1 MSEPTSDSA
10 PAQPRVGEGR
20 SPDTVSPRTERVDF
34 RATSDP
40 ALLESADRGEAHLLG
55 YGELY
60 SLWERQQWA
69 VQDIDFTQDKID
81 WHERFDEEER
91 FARMYGLSSFFIGE
105 QRVAAE
111 LGPMM
116 RAAPREDMRLF
127 LCTQIADEA
136 RHVAFFDRFYSEVD
150 VLGVDGLEAKLEA
163 TSEHLNPEFGVL
175 FDELLKR
182 RVDRLA
188 TEPEDV
194 ETLVEAITIYHMVIE
209 GMLALTGQHFIIDYN
224 EREGTLPGFVAGFI
238 NVARDEHRHVAF
250 GARFLRDMARAD
262 PRYVTAIQ
270 RTLAEIAPV
279 AEGVLRPKWAPEDE
293 NEEVFG
299 VSAVQTRDFALRA
312 LERRM
317 KVIGLVAAG

>member
-1 MSEPTSDSA
+1 MSET
-10 PAQPRVGEGR
+10 VG
-20 SPDTVSPRTERVDF
+20 PRTERVDF

-55 YGELY
+55 YDELY

-69 VQDIDFTQDKID
+69 VQDLDFTQDRRD
-81 WHERFDEEER
+81 WHERFDDEER
-91 FARMYGLSSFFIGE
+91 FQRLYGLSSFFVGE

-116 RAAPREDMRLF
+116 RAAPDERMRIF

-150 VLGVDGLEAKLEA
+150 VLGVDGLEEKLAA
-163 TSEHLNPEFGVL
+163 TSEHLNPEFTEL
-175 FDELLKR
+175 FDELLRR

-188 TEPEDV
+188 VEPQDV
-194 ETLVEAITIYHMVIE
+194 ETLVEAVTIYHMVVE

-224 EREGTLPGFVAGFI
+224 EREGTLPGFVEGFT

-250 GARFLRDMARAD
+250 GARFLRDMARSD
-262 PRYVTAIQ
+262 RRYVEAIQ
-270 RTLAEIAPV
+270 RTLAEVAPA
-279 AEGVLRPKWAPEDE
+279 AEGVLKPKWAPDDE
-293 NEEVFG
+293 AVELFG
-299 VSAVQTRDFALRA
+299 TSIAETRQFAFRA
-312 LERRM
+312 LERRL
-317 KVIGLVAAG
+317 KVIGLLAAS